1 MITGINES
9 EILTNHI
16 LCECNRGFDERK
28 CNSDQWWNNDKCR
41 CKCKK
46 RHVCEKN
53 YIQNP
58 ATSISETV
66 QYLASIVDNLK
77 ITCNEIIL

>member
-41 CKCKK
+41 
-46 RHVCEKN
+46 
-53 YIQNP
+53 
-58 ATSISETV
+58 
-66 QYLASIVDNLK
+66 
-77 ITCNEIIL
+77 